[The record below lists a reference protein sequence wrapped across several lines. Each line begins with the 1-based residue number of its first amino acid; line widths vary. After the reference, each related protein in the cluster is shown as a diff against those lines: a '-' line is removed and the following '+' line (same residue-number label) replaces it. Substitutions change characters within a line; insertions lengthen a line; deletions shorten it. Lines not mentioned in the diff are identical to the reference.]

1 MRGGTVNLLAGTETV
16 QSIEVLAQDRE
27 SMDRGLNAAVELMT
41 EVAVGLAAHGI
52 LVSRLDDG
60 LFRVGLSELV
70 PFGYTEQRDCRP

>member
-41 EVAVGLAAHGI
+41 EVAVGLAAHPC
-52 LVSRLDDG
+52 
-60 LFRVGLSELV
+60 E
-70 PFGYTEQRDCRP
+70 PP